1 MATIRLHGNPFS
13 TATMR
18 AAASLHEKQLE
29 FEFVLIDMKN
39 GEHKKEPFISLNVSI
54 TTLTNYE
61 VKFSFFLPTIF
72 SILANFQFYYI

>member
-39 GEHKKEPFISLNVSI
+39 GEHVQKG
-54 TTLTNYE
+54 TLH
-61 VKFSFFLPTIF
+61 FP
-72 SILANFQFYYI
+72 